1 MPLFTLEELE
11 QMTPLFHGKTG
22 RTLGRC
28 AMKLLAINRVNTLY
42 DRYSHLCGTEFTHN
56 VLKDLGIKYDILAET
71 PEVLTQ
77 LNEQCKDTSY
87 ITISNHPYG
96 SIDGVILA
104 DCFGQLFPNYKIIT
118 NKILERVEALSSS
131 FIPVT
136 PTGPE
141 RSMPTRESILG
152 IRHAF
157 THLTSGGSLGLFPA
171 GAVSN
176 FSLRDGKICD
186 REWQLPII
194 RFIAKAR
201 VPILPVRFFGG
212 NSWFYYL
219 LGLIDW
225 RIRLLRL
232 PAEVFNKAHTPILLG
247 IGSIISVEQQQEFL
261 TTHSVAEFGQWLRGK
276 VYDMSMTD

>member
-1 MPLFTLEELE
+1 MPLLTLEELE
-11 QMTPLFHGKTG
+11 QMTPLFHGKAG
-22 RTLGRC
+22 RTFGRC
-28 AMKLLAINRVNTLY
+28 AMKLLAMERINTLY
-42 DRYSHLCGTEFTHN
+42 DRHRHLCGTEFTHN

-77 LNEQCKDTSY
+77 LNEQCKETPY

-96 SIDGVILA
+96 GIDGVILA
-104 DCFGQLFPNYKIIT
+104 DCFGQLCPNYKIIT
-118 NKILERVEALSSS
+118 NKILERVETLSSS

-136 PTGPE
+136 PTGSK
-141 RSMPTRESILG
+141 RNTPTQESILG
-152 IRHAF
+152 IRHASA
-157 THLTSGGSLGLFPA
+157 HLASGGSLGIFPA

-176 FSLRDGKICD
+176 LSLRDGKVCD
-186 REWQLPII
+186 REWQPTII
-194 RFIAKAR
+194 RFISKSR

-212 NSWFYYL
+212 NSWFYYS

-232 PAEVFNKAHTPILLG
+232 PAEVFNKSHTPILLG
-247 IGSIISVEQQQEFL
+247 IGPLIGVEEQQEYL

-276 VYDMSMTD
+276 VYGMSIEN